1 MTNQTPV
8 FSDDELLDVISSL
21 RSRRPDVLRRA
32 RRLPCSD
39 CAVHGGLYLVFSE
52 AIKRFGTE
60 EEKQAMSRSWYCH
73 ETPSLACRGNIDH
86 IGIAIDSNSTPRS

>member
-1 MTNQTPV
+1 MTNPTPV
-8 FSDDELLDVISSL
+8 FSDDELLDAIASL
-21 RSRRPDVLRRA
+21 RSRQPRVLRKA
-32 RRLPCSD
+32 RCLPCGD

-60 EEKQAMSRSWYCH
+60 EEKRAMSLSWFCH

-86 IGIAIDSNSTPRS
+86 IGITIGEEAS